1 MAPVTMPPVEAA
13 KTIFTR
19 LGYTVSGEGTDLR
32 AERKWRTVQVT
43 AVADDDT
50 MGRTL
55 ADGGRD
61 DGPPFR
67 CFVTWDEHA
76 DSLCRRLERT
86 ARTYEWAVISVG
98 DGDAADDNYRV
109 IREDVPAV
117 A

>member
-13 KTIFTR
+13 KRIFTR
-19 LGYTVSGEGTDLR
+19 LGYTVSGEGTELR
-32 AERKWRTVQVT
+32 AEHKWRTVHVT

-50 MGRTL
+50 MRRVL

-61 DGPPFR
+61 NGTPLR

-76 DSLCRRLERT
+76 DSLCQRLERT
-86 ARTYEWAVISVG
+86 ARTYEWAIISVA
-98 DGDAADDNYRV
+98 DGETNDYRV
-109 IREDVPAV
+109 IREDAQAV